1 MLSVRIEN
9 KEGREERNQVL
20 NDVDL
25 DKLVLYDSP
34 DVQVEFAYLPDL
46 KESHN
51 LSEKQGRHRIG

>member
-1 MLSVRIEN
+1 M
-9 KEGREERNQVL
+9 L

-34 DVQVEFAYLPDL
+34 DIQVEFAYLPDL

>member
-9 KEGREERNQVL
+9 KEGGEERNQVL

-34 DVQVEFAYLPDL
+34 DV
-46 KESHN
+46 
-51 LSEKQGRHRIG
+51 